1 MVAAA
6 VVVLIVEIAAA
17 AVLAAV
23 YLVLGGEVH
32 VGDAGGRHGLHWLL
46 LSLQAQHVRQYTGE
60 TVEY

>member
-1 MVAAA
+1 MVVAA

-17 AVLAAV
+17 VLALVV

-32 VGDAGGRHGLHWLL
+32 VGDAGGRHSLHGLL
-46 LSLQAQHVRQYTGE
+46 LSLQAQQVRQYTGE

>member
-1 MVAAA
+1 MVVAA
-6 VVVLIVEIAAA
+6 VVVLIVEIAA

-32 VGDAGGRHGLHWLL
+32 VGDAGGRHSLHWLL